1 MFRAISNKLASVFRT
16 LTFQSSL
23 QPQAYDRS
31 LLVLVL
37 TLMGVGLVIVASAS
51 MPEGIALSDDP
62 FRFLKRHLIYIILCL
77 FILAAVVSIPITRWH
92 KYTPLILLFSTL
104 ALFLVLLIG
113 TEVNGSLR
121 WLRFG
126 PLNIQPSEFAKLS
139 VVLFISSY
147 LLRRQKEVIDTIKGF
162 IKPLAILALL
172 ALLLLLQ
179 PDLGSTVVIV
189 VIMMGMLFI
198 ANARMISFV
207 GIAVALL
214 SVIILL
220 IVTSPYRMARVFG
233 FLDPWADP
241 FGRSYQLTQSLMA
254 FGRGGWFGEGLG
266 NSVQKL
272 EYLPEAHTDF
282 IMAILAEELGFI
294 GVSIVIILEFI
305 LVYKAFS
312 IGRRALQQN
321 FVFAGYVAIGIAI
334 WFAFQTAVNI
344 GAASGVAPT
353 KGLTLPLISYGGS
366 SLITIA
372 IAVGLVL
379 RIDFETRLSSAQV
392 RITKKVK
399 KKKSK
404 PKNIPSDIP
413 SDIPSYTPNNVSS
426 IDFDTESDKTIDN
439 AADNTSSKVSK
450 SVPDNASSNDLK
462 VE

>member
-1 MFRAISNKLASVFRT
+1 MFPAISTKLSKLYQS
-16 LTFQSSL
+16 LTVESDTH
-23 QPQAYDRS
+23 PRAYDRS
-31 LLVLVL
+31 LLVLVF
-37 TLMGVGLVIVASAS
+37 TLMGIGLIIVASAS
-51 MPEGIALSDDP
+51 MPEGIALSADP

-77 FILAAVVSIPITRWH
+77 FILATVVSIPIDHWH
-92 KYTPLILLFSTL
+92 KYTPVILLLSGLGLL
-104 ALFLVLLIG
+104 AVLVVG

-121 WLRFG
+121 WLRLG

-162 IKPLAILALL
+162 IKPLVVLAILAM
-172 ALLLLLQ
+172 LLLLQ

-294 GVSIVIILEFI
+294 GVSLVIILEFV
-305 LVYKAFS
+305 LVYKAFT
-312 IGRRALQQN
+312 IGKKALEKN
-321 FVFAGYVAIGIAI
+321 LIFSGYVAIGIAI

-344 GAASGVAPT
+344 GAASGIAPT

-379 RIDFETRLSSAQV
+379 RIDFETRIQSVQA
-392 RITKKVK
+392 RITKKSS
-399 KKKSK
+399 KKKSSLETK
-404 PKNIPSDIP
+404 ATDTVV
-413 SDIPSYTPNNVSS
+413 DNN
-426 IDFDTESDKTIDN
+426 E
-439 AADNTSSKVSK
+439 
-450 SVPDNASSNDLK
+450 
-462 VE
+462 

>member
-1 MFRAISNKLASVFRT
+1 MWSKMVGKINQIFTSNAVPT
-16 LTFQSSL
+16 
-23 QPQAYDRS
+23 AYDRS
-31 LLVLVL
+31 LLVLVF
-37 TLMGVGLVIVASAS
+37 TLMGIGLVIVASAS
-51 MPEGIALSDDP
+51 MPEGIALSSDP

-77 FILAAVVSIPITRWH
+77 FILSVVVSIPIIHWH
-92 KYTPLILLFSTL
+92 KYTPIILLASTL
-104 ALFLVLLIG
+104 GLLAVLLVG
-113 TEVNGSLR
+113 TEVNGSSR
-121 WLRFG
+121 WLRLG

-139 VVLFISSY
+139 VVLFIASY
-147 LLRRQKEVIDTIKGF
+147 LIRRQKEVIDTIKGF

-172 ALLLLLQ
+172 AMLLLLQ

-207 GIAVALL
+207 GIAFALL

-282 IMAILAEELGFI
+282 IMAILAEELGFV
-294 GVSIVIILEFI
+294 GVSIVIILEFV
-305 LVYKAFS
+305 LVYKAFT
-312 IGRRALQQN
+312 IGKKALQKN
-321 FVFAGYVAIGIAI
+321 LVFAGYVAIGIAI
-334 WFAFQTAVNI
+334 WFAFQTAVNV
-344 GAASGVAPT
+344 GAASGIAPT

-372 IAVGLVL
+372 IAVGLIL
-379 RIDFETRLSSAQV
+379 RIDFETRLNSAHV
-392 RITKKVK
+392 RLTKTVKDKKPVDNKSFAKNADIKKNIDKKKADKKDIEIKTKNNNIEQKKVL
-399 KKKSK
+399 
-404 PKNIPSDIP
+404 
-413 SDIPSYTPNNVSS
+413 TE
-426 IDFDTESDKTIDN
+426 DTE
-439 AADNTSSKVSK
+439 A
-450 SVPDNASSNDLK
+450 
-462 VE
+462 E